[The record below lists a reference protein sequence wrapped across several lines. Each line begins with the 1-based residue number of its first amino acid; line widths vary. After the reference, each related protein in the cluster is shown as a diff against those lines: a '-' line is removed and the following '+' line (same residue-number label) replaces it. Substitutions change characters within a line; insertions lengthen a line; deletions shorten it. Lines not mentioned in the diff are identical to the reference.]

1 MMDIEMTEHQ
11 KLHMNKEIMVH
22 VITNFSG
29 VGGAEM
35 MLSRLIQQTQNEYQ
49 HIIISLMKTSD
60 VYASTL
66 DLCTTYF
73 SLNWNGLNSVAVLAK
88 LKKLLKELSP
98 KTIQCWMYH
107 ANVMTSLSILGLKNK
122 PQVFWG
128 IHHSLASPKEESIS
142 TKIALALSKLLAP
155 QPTGIIYCAH
165 SSLQQHEQFG
175 FKNSCSHVIENGVSL
190 DKFQLNLSLH
200 EPCVIGFAGRYHIA
214 KGYSYLFKTIQ
225 HFKDQPVIFKIAG
238 HGANLDNP
246 EIKKYFEQ
254 YQLDENKVQ
263 LLDQVSDMP
272 AFYQSIDAFLMTSIT
287 EGFPTVLVE
296 AMASGLVCISTDVGD
311 AQYIVKDLGYIVPA
325 RDTDGLVQAI
335 LEYLALSKA
344 EKLQL
349 KQSVRQRV
357 ELNFSIEHISQQYIA
372 MWRSGR

>member
-1 MMDIEMTEHQ
+1 MMPENMTEQQ
-11 KLHMNKEIMVH
+11 KSQMNKEIMVH

-49 HIIISLMKTSD
+49 HIIISLMQTSE

-66 DLCTTYF
+66 DLCATYF
-73 SLNWNGLNSVAVLAK
+73 SLNWNGLNSVAVLLK

-107 ANVMTSLSILGLKNK
+107 ANVMTSLSLLGCKNK

-128 IHHSLASPKEESIS
+128 IHHSLAAPKEESMS
-142 TKIALALSKLLAP
+142 TKIALALSKLLTE

-165 SSLQQHEQFG
+165 SSLKQHELFG
-175 FKNSCSHVIENGVSL
+175 LNNRHSCVIANGVSL
-190 DKFQLNLSLH
+190 DKFQVNLSLH
-200 EPCVIGFAGRYHIA
+200 EPCVIGFAGRYHLA
-214 KGYSYLFKTIQ
+214 KGYAYLFETIA
-225 HFKDQPVIFKIAG
+225 KLKNQPIIFKIAG
-238 HGANLDNP
+238 HGACLDNP
-246 EIKKYFEQ
+246 EITKYFDQ

-263 LLDQVSDMP
+263 LLDQISDMP
-272 AFYQSIDAFLMTSIT
+272 EFYQTIDAFLMTSIT
-287 EGFPTVLVE
+287 EGFPNVLVE
-296 AMASGLVCISTDVGD
+296 AMASGLPCISTDVGD
-311 AQYIVKDLGYIVPA
+311 AQYIVQDLGYIVPA
-325 RDTDGLVQAI
+325 RDTDGLVKAI
-335 LEYLALSKA
+335 LEYVALPKL
-344 EKLQL
+344 EKLNL

-357 ELNFSIEHISQQYIA
+357 ELNFSIECISQQYVA